1 MKKTYLLAFIMVFS
15 MILSAC
21 SGAKNDTNAQDSGAN
36 TNSQS
41 ATQPEGGAEMNQ
53 VMKLA
58 LGTLMLEKTDYPIQ
72 ADQAKK
78 LLVLWKAARSLGS
91 SDTVADEELTA
102 LVNQIQATMT
112 SEQMQEIEAMDLTL
126 DSMQTISEEL
136 GLNMGQGGG
145 FGNLSPEAQATMQA
159 ARESGQMPQPGGFG
173 GEDPGMMLGGGP
185 GGAPGSNT
193 QTGQSQVAGSG
204 TMNQSKLGI
213 NPMLLEAVIQFL
225 QTKAG

>member
-1 MKKTYLLAFIMVFS
+1 MKKTYLLVFILAFS
-15 MILSAC
+15 LILSAC
-21 SGAKNDTNAQDSGAN
+21 SGAKNDANTQDAGAN
-36 TNSQS
+36 TNSLS
-41 ATQPEGGAEMNQ
+41 ASQPEGGAEMNQ
-53 VMKLA
+53 ATQLA

-78 LLVLWKAARSLGS
+78 LLTLWKAARSLGS

-159 ARESGQMPQPGGFG
+159 ARESGQMPQPGEFG
-173 GEDPGMMLGGGP
+173 GGDPGMMMGGGP
-185 GGAPGSNT
+185 GGAPGSNA
-193 QTGQSQVAGSG
+193 QTGQSQAAGSG
-204 TMNQSKLGI
+204 TLSQSKLGI